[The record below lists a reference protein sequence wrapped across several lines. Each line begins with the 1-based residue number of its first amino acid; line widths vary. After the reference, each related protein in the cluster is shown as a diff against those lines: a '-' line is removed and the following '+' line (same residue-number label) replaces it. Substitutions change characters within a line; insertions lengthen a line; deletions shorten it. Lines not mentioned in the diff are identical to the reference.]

1 MPDWPLALRQAEA
14 TSLTTI
20 IGMIDNAAA
29 WLRTI
34 GTDQWARPWP
44 SAADRNSRIQAG
56 LARRTTW
63 ICWDQD
69 TPAATLTV
77 DPEHDPY
84 WSAGPQERPAVYVH
98 RLVVAHESAGLGLG
112 AALLNWAGR
121 AGRQTNGAF
130 SVRVSAW
137 TTNTRLHE
145 YYRGQGFL
153 LRGFHADDGYPSA
166 ARFEKL
172 TSVIP
177 FCWPP
182 LVSAPT
188 RLSAP

>member
-84 WSAGPQERPAVYVH
+84 WSAGPQERP
-98 RLVVAHESAGLGLG
+98 
-112 AALLNWAGR
+112 
-121 AGRQTNGAF
+121 
-130 SVRVSAW
+130 W